1 MKLVLLATAIIA
13 MATIAA
19 AAQTFMAT
27 SGTPFT
33 FSISG
38 TDPADGA
45 TVMALSVVNG
55 PSEVEKAVFQCT
67 ASTPDG
73 TRSEVAKAL
82 WLKPNEVRAVRVV
95 FMPQIEVTGAKCEV
109 VEFVKCSICQ

>member
-1 MKLVLLATAIIA
+1 MKLVFLATAVL
-13 MATIAA
+13 AA
-19 AAQTFMAT
+19 AATAASAQTFMAT

-38 TDPADGA
+38 TKPADGA
-45 TVMALSVVNG
+45 TVMGLSVVNG
-55 PSEVEKAVFQCT
+55 PSEVEKAVFLCT

-73 TRSEVAKAL
+73 TRSEMAKAT
-82 WLKPNEVRAVRVV
+82 WLQPNEVRAVRVV

-109 VEFVKCSICQ
+109 VEFVRCHICQ